1 MMFKCFKLNNLL
13 STNRSDDGIKPD
25 AIIRELLF
33 NTDIA
38 NIVNSIK
45 ELKTITQFLYITNQK
60 QEKYSNSLIPKFQTT
75 RELDESKKLS
85 SNINSL

>member
-1 MMFKCFKLNNLL
+1 MMFKCFKLRYLL
-13 STNRSDDGIKPD
+13 SSNRSDDEIKPNV
-25 AIIRELLF
+25 IKRELLF
-33 NTDIA
+33 ETDIA

-45 ELKTITQFLYITNQK
+45 ELRIITRFLYITYK
-60 QEKYSNSLIPKFQTT
+60 TQEKYRNSMIPNFQTT

>member
-1 MMFKCFKLNNLL
+1 M
-13 STNRSDDGIKPD
+13 
-25 AIIRELLF
+25 LF
-33 NTDIA
+33 DTDIA

-45 ELKTITQFLYITNQK
+45 ELKTITQFLYTAYK
-60 QEKYSNSLIPKFQTT
+60 TQEKYGNSLIPNFQTT